1 MDCPFCGKEMKEGT
15 IPANNRLQWRDKNFT
30 ERVFL
35 SSWTEEAKAFYCP
48 DCRQI
53 VLPVPE
59 TAGFLETV
67 HQKIDA
73 ASEKIGTVREQWE
86 ARRSQTEE
94 QKKKQ
99 KQKKEF
105 GSKDPWEL

>member
-1 MDCPFCGKEMKEGT
+1 MDCPFCGKEMKEGR
-15 IPANNRLQWRDKNFT
+15 IPSGDRWVEDGQDAWEGIPLTTGLLGK
-30 ERVFL
+30 VPK
-35 SSWTEEAKAFYCP
+35 SFYCP

-59 TAGFLETV
+59 KAGFMEAV
-67 HQKIDA
+67 QQKIDA
-73 ASEKIGTVREQWE
+73 ASEKIETAQKQWE
-86 ARRSQTEE
+86 TRRNQT
-94 QKKKQ
+94 KAQ